1 MTEAYYPQK
10 RGGWRSD
17 EVSSG
22 FLRFAARPFE
32 NTLDDQSESSTGD
45 GEATHDI
52 WLPYPSVV
60 STDTAIWDQGANDG
74 FFGYT
79 DADLI
84 GGAGEAAQGV
94 LSMLSFGLAGSGRR
108 AMQDTEQMELSMA
121 QFKMPQLRQRHY
133 SWNLINREEGDGEVI
148 ATICRSF
155 QASVYP
161 VQAVGY
167 FGNVRG
173 NEQVQP
179 PPMWDV
185 AYAIPAEAPSH
196 HINDD
201 TPKADPMKTGSWRW
215 HMDQFLSVLM
225 SVSISPTQLT
235 DGSMAAASDG
245 FPLATTLKLSFLE
258 VAQVVATNKWESIIP
273 YSQATDAGSAVFGGG
288 KGGMSDL

>member
-1 MTEAYYPQK
+1 MTALSYPQK
-10 RGGWRSD
+10 GVWSSG

-32 NTLDDQSESSTGD
+32 NTLDDQSQSSTDSGSI
-45 GEATHDI
+45 HDI
-52 WLPYPSVV
+52 YLPYPSVV

-74 FFGYT
+74 FWGYT
-79 DADLI
+79 DADLR
-84 GGAGEAAQGV
+84 GGWGEA
-94 LSMLSFGLAGSGRR
+94 LSGTANFLTFGLVGSGRR
-108 AMQDTEQMELSMA
+108 ALNDIEQMELSMA

-133 SWNLINREEGDGEVI
+133 SWNLINREIGDGEVI

-161 VQAVGY
+161 VQAKANWTTG
-167 FGNVRG
+167 GGLRG

-185 AYAIPAEAPSH
+185 TFAHPQEAPSQD
-196 HINDD
+196 INAEAA
-201 TPKADPMKTGSWRW
+201 PHKPGGWRW

-235 DGSMAAASDG
+235 DGSMAVARDG

-258 VAQVVATNKWESIIP
+258 ASQAVATNDWTSILP
-273 YSQATDAGSAVFGGG
+273 YSAATDAGSGVYGGMH
-288 KGGMSDL
+288 GGMSPL